1 MMKRYGTGWF
11 LAGGAL
17 ARTGDETAGPA
28 LLLAGFALTGS
39 PATASLLLA
48 ALAVPAVLGGPLLG
62 VLLDRAP
69 RPGRL
74 LAACLLLYAL
84 GLALAAAGAG
94 RVPTVVTLACAAAA
108 GLFAPALAGGW
119 SAQLPY
125 VTDPGGLPAA
135 TARDAATF
143 HLASLAGPA
152 LTGAL
157 AAWTFPSAPAA
168 LAVTLLLLAVPVA
181 WWLPAPGGRA
191 GADAGAGTGRRAPD
205 GRSGAAGLRA
215 GLRLTSRDR
224 ACGAPPRPRC
234 SPARPRGCWRPAPR
248 HWGAR
253 PRRRRPGVALLAAVA
268 LAALAANAVLARCP
282 LPVAPGALLRWTAL
296 VQGAALLL
304 AATCRPGPVAAAAL
318 LAGVGEG
325 PQLSALFAVR
335 HRVAPARLRAQL
347 FTVGASL
354 KTTAFAAGAA
364 LAGQLAAP
372 RSRPGCRRRPYSTC
386 WPRRFP
392 GTGSAGPGRESGERP
407 TRPAG
412 GEGGDDGLRH
422 AVRGERVLRRRPA
435 RCRLG
440 RRRVR
445 GPRHRP
451 RWARSGR
458 RGSACRAREGVP
470 DVRRGPGHAGP
481 RASSA
486 AVGRGLG
493 RCGDGASVV
502 SRGGLRRSPPR
513 APPRHLTGPEACL
526 VRGHVLELSRHRDI
540 YPWRDRDR
548 RR

>member
-48 ALAVPAVLGGPLLG
+48 ALTVPAVLGGPLLG

-191 GADAGAGTGRRAPD
+191 GADAGAGAGRRAPD

-215 GLRLTSRDR
+215 GLRLTSRDPR
-224 ACGAPPRPRC
+224 LRGATATSVLSCAAQGMLAACAAPLGERVLGGA
-234 SPARPRGCWRPAPR
+234 AR
-248 HWGAR
+248 
-253 PRRRRPGVALLAAVA
+253 GVALLAAVA

-364 LAGQLAAP
+364 LAGQLAGAALP
-372 RSRPGCRRRPYSTC
+372 AGLSAAAVLHLLAAAVPGDRVGRPRPGVRRAADS
-386 WPRRFP
+386 
-392 GTGSAGPGRESGERP
+392 PGR
-407 TRPAG
+407 
-412 GEGGDDGLRH
+412 
-422 AVRGERVLRRRPA
+422 
-435 RCRLG
+435 
-440 RRRVR
+440 
-445 GPRHRP
+445 
-451 RWARSGR
+451 
-458 RGSACRAREGVP
+458 
-470 DVRRGPGHAGP
+470 
-481 RASSA
+481 
-486 AVGRGLG
+486 GRG
-493 RCGDGASVV
+493 R
-502 SRGGLRRSPPR
+502 
-513 APPRHLTGPEACL
+513 
-526 VRGHVLELSRHRDI
+526 
-540 YPWRDRDR
+540 
-548 RR
+548 